1 MRLQEISAANKPYI
15 RVTKGKKKVDIPI
28 SPKVV
33 LLPPSK
39 GYLRNYALLGCESIR
54 FHFKGKV
61 VKLNWA
67 FNHNKMTLYCTSGH
81 KAYSWNNI
89 KVATITGAHGKKEH
103 LVVCKRAYGD
113 ETERRRFIRYP
124 VVKEVTIIQ
133 GDKQFPASTVDISY
147 GGMGLKSKAAIS
159 LIPTQPIKV
168 DFGDTKV
175 AIRLVRT
182 VFNGDGTEFFGCS
195 VSSLYRQ
202 DMAKIL
208 HISNSPL
215 DIDLAAQSVAKE
227 KKKKKEDPAWTADAF
242 KRWHQ

>member
-1 MRLQEISAANKPYI
+1 MRLQEVTASNKPYI

-54 FHFKGKV
+54 FHFKGKT

-67 FNHNKMTLYCTSGH
+67 FNHNKMTLYCTSGR

-89 KVATITGAHGKKEH
+89 KVATVTGARGKKEH
-103 LVVCKRAYGD
+103 IVVCKRAYGD

-133 GDKQFPASTVDISY
+133 GDNKFPATTVDISY
-147 GGMGLKSKAAIS
+147 GGMGLKCTHAIS

-175 AIRLVRT
+175 SIRLVRT
-182 VFNGDGTEFFGCS
+182 IFNGDGSEFFGCS
-195 VSSLYRQ
+195 VSSVFRQ

-208 HISNSPL
+208 HINNSPL
-215 DIDLAAQSVAKE
+215 DIELASEAV
-227 KKKKKEDPAWTADAF
+227 KKKPKKREDPAWNADAF